1 MNRKIGMFEVSVI
14 LFFYILPVM
23 SIIINLM
30 IGEEKFI
37 AETIVKWV
45 VFWGVGLRLFTCG
58 LKQAL
63 QPSFTAND
71 IFGSYDEKAYPIVR
85 ELGFANICTGLC
97 GTISLFN
104 EKFRVAAIMLGGL
117 YYFLALLQHLF
128 RKQKNATEI
137 FVTITDLSIF
147 LEICV
152 PATYIVFIL
161 KEII

>member
-1 MNRKIGMFEVSVI
+1 MKRKIGIFEVSVI
-14 LFFYILPVM
+14 LFFYILPAI
-23 SIIINLM
+23 SIIINFM
-30 IGEEKFI
+30 SGEEKFI

-71 IFGSYDEKAYPIVR
+71 IFDSYDEKAYPIIK

-97 GTISLFN
+97 GIISLFN
-104 EKFRVAAIMLGGL
+104 EKFRMAAIMIGGL
-117 YYFLALLQHLF
+117 YYLLALLQHLF
-128 RKQKNATEI
+128 RKKKNAIEV

-152 PATYIVFIL
+152 PTLYIVF
-161 KEII
+161 K

>member
-1 MNRKIGMFEVSVI
+1 MKRKIGMFEVSVI
-14 LFFYILPVM
+14 LFFYILPTI

-30 IGEEKFI
+30 IRGDKFI
-37 AETIVKWV
+37 VETIVKWV
-45 VFWGVGLRLFTCG
+45 VFWGIGLRFFTCG

-63 QPSFTAND
+63 QPRFTAND

-97 GTISLFN
+97 GIVSLFN
-104 EKFRVAAIMLGGL
+104 EKFRMAAIIIGGL
-117 YYFLALLQHLF
+117 YYLLALFQHLF
-128 RKQKNATEI
+128 RKQKNSTEV

-152 PATYIVFIL
+152 PTLYILIF
-161 KEII
+161 K